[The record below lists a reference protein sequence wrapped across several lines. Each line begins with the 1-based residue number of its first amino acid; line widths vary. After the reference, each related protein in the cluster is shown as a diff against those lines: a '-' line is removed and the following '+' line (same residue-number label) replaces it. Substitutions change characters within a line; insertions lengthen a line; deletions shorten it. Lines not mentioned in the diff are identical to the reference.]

1 MIFSLTSIFL
11 AILWIILGTSYI
23 KWHPLLVLFSAAL
36 FLAVLLNIP
45 PLETLELIKEGF
57 GKIVKNI
64 GLLILFG
71 TIIGFVLERS
81 HATLSIAKWVLKH
94 LNRFPL
100 PYSVSCI
107 GYIISIPVFC
117 DAAFILMSSLVK
129 DLSRITKKNIIF
141 LSVCLATGL
150 YSAHVF
156 VPPTPGPIVA
166 SEIIGADIGLLF
178 LIGIIVG
185 GIVSIAG
192 YIWIKFFF
200 KKEFELNLKEIK
212 SYEFIS
218 DRSIVS
224 FLPIV
229 LPILLISASTII
241 KYPGLEINQFQILE
255 FFELIG
261 KPEIALLFGF
271 ITTLIF
277 LRKDKIKDT
286 PIWTIKSLK
295 DSFEILLITGSG
307 GALGY
312 IIRES
317 GIIESL
323 SLNNVTG
330 LASILSV
337 FISAAIIKTIQGSST
352 VAIVTTCAITAPLL
366 QSIGMTSELEKVI
379 LIISI
384 GSGAMTI
391 SHIND
396 SYFWVVSKYSNIE
409 MNDVLKY
416 FSSATL
422 IQGLTGLFMS
432 IIIFI
437 FLN

>member
-1 MIFSLTSIFL
+1 
-11 AILWIILGTSYI
+11 
-23 KWHPLLVLFSAAL
+23 
-36 FLAVLLNIP
+36 
-45 PLETLELIKEGF
+45 
-57 GKIVKNI
+57 
-64 GLLILFG
+64 
-71 TIIGFVLERS
+71 
-81 HATLSIAKWVLKH
+81 
-94 LNRFPL
+94 
-100 PYSVSCI
+100 
-107 GYIISIPVFC
+107 
-117 DAAFILMSSLVK
+117 MSSLVK

-185 GIVSIAG
+185 AIVSLAG
-192 YIWIKFFF
+192 YIWIKFLF
-200 KKEFELNLKEIK
+200 KKEFELNPEETK
-212 SYEFIS
+212 SYAFIS
-218 DRSIVS
+218 ERGILS

-261 KPEIALLFGF
+261 KPEVALLFGL

-286 PIWTIKSLK
+286 PLWAIKSLK

-352 VAIVTTCAITAPLL
+352 VSIVTTCAIAAPLL

-409 MNDVLKY
+409 MNDVLKF
-416 FSSATL
+416 FSTATL
-422 IQGLTGLFMS
+422 IQGITGLITS